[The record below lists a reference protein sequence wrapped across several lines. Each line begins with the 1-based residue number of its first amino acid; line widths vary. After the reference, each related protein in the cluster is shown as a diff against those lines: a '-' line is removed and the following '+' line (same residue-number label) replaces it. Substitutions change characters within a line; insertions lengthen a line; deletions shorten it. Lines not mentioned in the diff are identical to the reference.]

1 MAQETPLMKQFNQI
15 KAKYPDAILLFRVG
29 DFYETFGEDAVKA
42 SSCLGITLTKRGNGA
57 AGEIPL
63 AGIPFHALDNY
74 LPKLVKAGYRVAICE
89 QLEDPKMTKTIVKR
103 GVTEIITPGIASQ
116 DNILDAKK
124 NNFLACVYLGAKKVG
139 IALIDISTGEFYL
152 SSGDEAYIDK
162 VLHSYRPSEVLI
174 QKQYKSPYLNRLAQ
188 QFYTYSIE
196 EWVFGEDFSK
206 EILLKKFQTNSLKGF
221 GIDHYDEGT
230 IAASTILH
238 YLHTNEQN
246 KLDHIQKLSL
256 LKHSEAVWL
265 DNFTIRNLE
274 LVQGQHAQ
282 AVSLFDILNQ
292 TQSNMGARMMQRWIL
307 HPLLSIEKIERRHAL
322 VEFITIKH
330 DFQESLKNII
340 YQIGDLERLISKVSM
355 LKAHPRD
362 LIQMKRSL
370 MKVQDLIAQIR
381 SSGSTEFMKY
391 LDFLH
396 PCPSLIE
403 IIEFKLVDE
412 PPVLLSKGIAFKRG
426 FHTELDEYLA
436 LVTDGKQYLLDI
448 QSREQQATQIS
459 SLKIGFNNVF
469 GYYLEVTNTHKDKV
483 PENWIRKQ
491 TLTNAERYITP
502 ELKEYESKIL
512 GAEEKLNQ
520 IQEVLWLELMNETL
534 EYIEPIQ
541 RNAHTIA
548 EIDCLLSFA
557 IVANQNNYFKPS
569 VNDSVIIDIKEGRHP
584 VIERQLPIGESYIPN
599 DIYLNNA
606 EQQLIMLTGPNM
618 SGKSALLRQTALI
631 VLMAQMGSFVPAK
644 SASIGYIDKLFTRV
658 GANDNLSLGE
668 STFMVEM
675 NETASIVN
683 NFSERSLIL
692 LDEIG
697 RGTSTYDGISIA
709 WSLAEYL
716 YFSKEKPKTL
726 FATHYHELNELAIK
740 HHRIKNYHIKTKEVD
755 GHIIF
760 LRTLVE
766 GGSEHSF
773 GIHVAKLAGMPHD
786 IVKRAEQIMLDL
798 EKKSLT
804 EEDMKK
810 KMKQIAEKS
819 TYQLNIFDQTDP
831 RLIHLR
837 NELEKLDINSLSPME
852 ALMKLNEWKSKIN
865 HS

>member
-1 MAQETPLMKQFNQI
+1 MSQETPLMKQFNQI

-63 AGIPFHALDNY
+63 AGIPYHALDNY

-116 DNILDAKK
+116 DNILDSKKNNYLASIYIGAKK
-124 NNFLACVYLGAKKVG
+124 NG
-139 IALIDISTGEFYL
+139 IALIDISTGEFYI
-152 SSGDEAYIDK
+152 SAGDESYIDK
-162 VLHSYRPSEVLI
+162 LLHSYRPSEILI
-174 QKQYKSPYLNRLAQ
+174 PKQNKSIYLKRISQ
-188 QFYTYSIE
+188 QFYTYGMEDWIY
-196 EWVFGEDFSK
+196 GEDYSK
-206 EILLKKFQTNSLKGF
+206 ETLLKKFQTNSLKGF
-221 GIDHYDEGT
+221 GIENYDEST
-230 IAASTILH
+230 IAASSILH
-238 YLHTNEQN
+238 YLHSNEQH
-246 KLDHIQKLSL
+246 KLEHIQKITI
-256 LKHSEAVWL
+256 LKPKEVVWL
-265 DNFTIRNLE
+265 DNFSIRNLE
-274 LVQGQHAQ
+274 LVQGQHTQ

-292 TQSNMGARMMQRWIL
+292 TQSSMGSRMLQRWIL
-307 HPLLSIEKIERRHAL
+307 HPLVSIEKIERRFSL
-322 VEFITIKH
+322 VQYLTDKDGFR
-330 DFQESLKNII
+330 DDLKNII

-355 LKAHPRD
+355 LKAQPRD
-362 LIQMKRSL
+362 LVQIKRSL
-370 MKVQDLIAQIR
+370 LKIQDLIALILK
-381 SSGSTEFMKY
+381 SDSADYKKFN
-391 LDFLH
+391 DFLQ
-396 PCPSLIE
+396 PCHNLIE
-403 IIEFKLVDE
+403 TIERKLLDE
-412 PPVLLSKGIAFKRG
+412 PPALLTKGIAFKKG
-426 FHTELDEYLA
+426 FHSEFDEYLS

-448 QSREQQATQIS
+448 QFREQQATQIS

-491 TLTNAERYITP
+491 TLSNAERYITP

-520 IQEVLWLELMNETL
+520 IQEVLWQELMHEAL

-541 RNAHTIA
+541 RNAQTIA

-557 IVANQNNYFKPS
+557 LVAIQNEYKRPT
-569 VNDSVIIDIKEGRHP
+569 VNDSLIIEIKEGRHP
-584 VIERQLPIGESYIPN
+584 VIEKQLTVGESYVPN
-599 DIYLNNA
+599 DIYLNNS

-631 VLMAQMGSFVPAK
+631 VLMAQMGSFVPAR

-658 GANDNLSLGE
+658 GANDNLSMGE

-709 WSLAEYL
+709 WSLAEFL

-726 FATHYHELNELAIK
+726 FATHYHELNELAAK
-740 HHRIKNYHIKTKEVD
+740 HERIKNFHIKTKEVD

-760 LRTLVE
+760 LRKLVE

-786 IVKRAEQIMLDL
+786 IVKRAEDIMHEL
-798 EKKSLT
+798 EQKSLA
-804 EEDMKK
+804 EESIKK
-810 KMKQIAEKS
+810 KMKEIAEKS
-819 TYQLNIFDQTDP
+819 TYQLSIFDQTDP
-831 RLIHLR
+831 RLIVLR
-837 NELEKLDINSLSPME
+837 DELDKMDVNALTPME
-852 ALMKLNEWKSKIN
+852 ALMKLNEWKSRI
-865 HS
+865 

>member
-1 MAQETPLMKQFNQI
+1 MSQETPLMKQFNQI

-29 DFYETFGEDAVKA
+29 DFYETFGEDAIKA

-63 AGIPFHALDNY
+63 AGIPYHSLDNY
-74 LPKLVKAGYRVAICE
+74 LSKLVKAGYRVAICE

-116 DNILDAKK
+116 DNILDSKKNNYLASIYIGAKK
-124 NNFLACVYLGAKKVG
+124 NG
-139 IALIDISTGEFYL
+139 IALMDISTGEFYI
-152 SSGDEAYIDK
+152 SAGDESYIDK
-162 VLHSYRPSEVLI
+162 LLHSYRPSEI
-174 QKQYKSPYLNRLAQ
+174 IIPKQNKSIYLKRISQ
-188 QFYTYSIE
+188 QFYTYGMEDWIY
-196 EWVFGEDFSK
+196 GEDYSK
-206 EILLKKFQTNSLKGF
+206 ETLLKKFQTNSLKGF
-221 GIDHYDEGT
+221 GIETYDEAT
-230 IAASTILH
+230 IAASSILH
-238 YLHTNEQN
+238 YLHSNEQH
-246 KLDHIQKLSL
+246 KLEHIQKIII
-256 LKHSEAVWL
+256 LKPKEVVWL
-265 DNFTIRNLE
+265 DNFSIRNLE

-292 TQSNMGARMMQRWIL
+292 TQSSMGSRMLQRWIL
-307 HPLLSIEKIERRHAL
+307 HPLVSIEKIERRFSL
-322 VEFITIKH
+322 VQYLTDKI
-330 DFQESLKNII
+330 DFRDDLKNII

-355 LKAHPRD
+355 LKAQPRD
-362 LIQMKRSL
+362 LVQIKRSL
-370 MKVQDLIAQIR
+370 LKIQDLIALILK
-381 SSGSTEFMKY
+381 SDSADYKKFN
-391 LDFLH
+391 DFLQ
-396 PCPSLIE
+396 PCHSLIE
-403 IIEFKLVDE
+403 TIERKLLDE
-412 PPVLLSKGIAFKRG
+412 PPALLTKGIAFKKG
-426 FHTELDEYLA
+426 FHSEFDEYLS

-448 QSREQQATQIS
+448 QFREQQATQIS

-491 TLTNAERYITP
+491 TLSNAERYITP

-520 IQEVLWLELMNETL
+520 IQEVLWQELMQEAL

-541 RNAHTIA
+541 LNAQTIA

-557 IVANQNNYFKPS
+557 LVALQNDYKRPT
-569 VNDSVIIDIKEGRHP
+569 VNDSLIIEIKEGRHP
-584 VIERQLPIGESYIPN
+584 VIEKQLAVGESYVPN
-599 DIYLNNA
+599 DIYLNNS

-631 VLMAQMGSFVPAK
+631 VLMAQMGSFVPAR
-644 SASIGYIDKLFTRV
+644 SANIGYIDKLFTRV
-658 GANDNLSLGE
+658 GANDNLSMGE

-709 WSLAEYL
+709 WSLAEFL

-726 FATHYHELNELAIK
+726 FATHYHELNELALK
-740 HHRIKNYHIKTKEVD
+740 HERIKNFHIKTKEVD

-760 LRTLVE
+760 LRKLVE

-786 IVKRAEQIMLDL
+786 IVKRAEDIMHEL
-798 EKKSLT
+798 EQKSLA
-804 EEDMKK
+804 EESIKK

-819 TYQLNIFDQTDP
+819 TYQLSIFDQTDP
-831 RLIHLR
+831 RLIVLR
-837 NELEKLDINSLSPME
+837 DELEKIDVNALTPME
-852 ALMKLNEWKSKIN
+852 ALMKLNEWKSRI
-865 HS
+865 

>member
-42 SSCLGITLTKRGNGA
+42 ASCLGITLTKRGNGA

-63 AGIPFHALDNY
+63 AGIPYHALDNY

-89 QLEDPKMTKTIVKR
+89 QLEDPKLTKTIVKR

-116 DNILDAKK
+116 DNILDSKK
-124 NNFLACVYLGAKKVG
+124 NNYLASIFLGAKKIG
-139 IALIDISTGEFYL
+139 IAFIDISTGEFYITNGEE
-152 SSGDEAYIDK
+152 SYIDK
-162 VLHSYRPSEVLI
+162 LLHSYRPSEVLI
-174 QKQYKSPYLNRLAQ
+174 PKQNKSLYLKRISQ
-188 QFYTYSIE
+188 HFYTYAME
-196 EWVFGEDFSK
+196 DWVYGEDFSK
-206 EILLKKFQTNSLKGF
+206 ETLLKKFQTNSLKGF
-221 GIDHYDEGT
+221 GIENYDEGT

-238 YLHTNEQN
+238 YLHSNEQH
-246 KLDHIQKLSL
+246 KLEHIQKITI
-256 LKHSEAVWL
+256 LKPAEVVWL
-265 DNFTIRNLE
+265 DNFSIRNLE

-292 TQSNMGARMMQRWIL
+292 TQSSMGSRMLQRWIL
-307 HPLLSIEKIERRHAL
+307 HPLVSIEKIERRLSL
-322 VEFITIKH
+322 VEYLTKNDVFK
-330 DFQESLKNII
+330 DDLKNII

-355 LKAHPRD
+355 LKAQPRD
-362 LIQMKRSL
+362 MVQIKRSL
-370 MKVQDLIAQIR
+370 LKIKELIALIQTTD
-381 SSGSTEFMKY
+381 SADYKKY
-391 LDFLH
+391 IDFLQ
-396 PCPSLIE
+396 PCHSLVD
-403 IIEFKLVDE
+403 IIERKLLDE
-412 PPVLLSKGIAFKRG
+412 PPALLTKGIAFKRG
-426 FHTELDEYLA
+426 FHSELDEYLS
-436 LVTDGKQYLLDI
+436 LVTDGKQYLIDI
-448 QSREQQATQIS
+448 QTREQQATQIS

-520 IQEVLWLELMNETL
+520 IQEVLWTELMQEAL

-557 IVANQNNYFKPS
+557 IIAIQNDYTKPS
-569 VNDSVIIDIKEGRHP
+569 VNDSLIIDIKGGRHP
-584 VIERQLPIGESYIPN
+584 VIEKQLPVGEAYVPN
-599 DIYLNNA
+599 DIYLNNS

-644 SASIGYIDKLFTRV
+644 SAHIGYIDKLFTRV
-658 GANDNLSLGE
+658 GANDNLSMGE

-709 WSLAEYL
+709 WSLAEHL

-726 FATHYHELNELAIK
+726 FATHYHELNELATK
-740 HHRIKNYHIKTKEVD
+740 HERIKNFHIKTKEVD

-760 LRTLVE
+760 LRKLVE

-786 IVKRAEQIMLDL
+786 IVKRAENIMHEL
-798 EKKSLT
+798 EQKSLA
-804 EEDMKK
+804 EESIKK
-810 KMKQIAEKS
+810 KMKQIADKS
-819 TYQLNIFDQTDP
+819 TYQLSIFDQTDP
-831 RLIHLR
+831 RLIVLR
-837 NELEKLDINSLSPME
+837 DELEKMDINALTPME
-852 ALMKLNEWKSKIN
+852 ALMKLNEWKSRI
-865 HS
+865 

>member
-1 MAQETPLMKQFNQI
+1 MKQFNQI

-29 DFYETFGEDAVKA
+29 DFYETFGEDAIKA

-63 AGIPFHALDNY
+63 AGIPYHSLDNY

-116 DNILDAKK
+116 DNILDSKKNNYLASIYIGAKK
-124 NNFLACVYLGAKKVG
+124 NG
-139 IALIDISTGEFYL
+139 IALMDISTGEFYI
-152 SSGDEAYIDK
+152 SAGDESYIDK
-162 VLHSYRPSEVLI
+162 LLHSYRPSEI
-174 QKQYKSPYLNRLAQ
+174 IIPKQNKSIYLKRISQ
-188 QFYTYSIE
+188 QFYTYGMEDWIY
-196 EWVFGEDFSK
+196 GEDYSK
-206 EILLKKFQTNSLKGF
+206 ETLLKKFQTNSLKGF
-221 GIDHYDEGT
+221 GIETYDEAT
-230 IAASTILH
+230 IAASSILH
-238 YLHTNEQN
+238 YLHSNEQH
-246 KLDHIQKLSL
+246 KLEHIQKIII
-256 LKHSEAVWL
+256 LKPKEVVWL
-265 DNFTIRNLE
+265 DNFSIRNLE

-292 TQSNMGARMMQRWIL
+292 TQSSMGSRMLQRWIL
-307 HPLLSIEKIERRHAL
+307 HPLVSIEKIERRFSL
-322 VEFITIKH
+322 VQYLTDKI
-330 DFQESLKNII
+330 DFRDDLKNII

-355 LKAHPRD
+355 LKAQPRD
-362 LIQMKRSL
+362 LVQIKRSL
-370 MKVQDLIAQIR
+370 LKIQDLIALILKSD
-381 SSGSTEFMKY
+381 SSDYKKFN
-391 LDFLH
+391 DFLQ
-396 PCPSLIE
+396 PCHSLIE
-403 IIEFKLVDE
+403 TIERKLLDE
-412 PPVLLSKGIAFKRG
+412 PPALLTKGIAFKKG
-426 FHTELDEYLA
+426 FHSEFDEYLS

-448 QSREQQATQIS
+448 QFREQQATQIS

-491 TLTNAERYITP
+491 TLSNAERYITP

-520 IQEVLWLELMNETL
+520 IQEVLWQELMQEAL

-541 RNAHTIA
+541 LNAQTIA

-557 IVANQNNYFKPS
+557 LVALQNDYKRPT
-569 VNDSVIIDIKEGRHP
+569 VNDSLIIEIKEGRHP
-584 VIERQLPIGESYIPN
+584 VIEKQLAVGESYVPN
-599 DIYLNNA
+599 DIYLNNS

-631 VLMAQMGSFVPAK
+631 VLMAQMGSFVPAR
-644 SASIGYIDKLFTRV
+644 SANIGYIDKLFTRV
-658 GANDNLSLGE
+658 GANDNLSMGE

-709 WSLAEYL
+709 WSLAEFL

-726 FATHYHELNELAIK
+726 FATHYHELNELALK
-740 HHRIKNYHIKTKEVD
+740 HDRIKNFHIKTKEVD

-760 LRTLVE
+760 LRKLVE

-786 IVKRAEQIMLDL
+786 IVKRAEDIMHEL
-798 EKKSLT
+798 EQKSLA
-804 EEDMKK
+804 EESIKK

-819 TYQLNIFDQTDP
+819 TYQLSIFDQTDP
-831 RLIHLR
+831 RLIVLR
-837 NELEKLDINSLSPME
+837 DELEKIDVNALTPME
-852 ALMKLNEWKSKIN
+852 ALMKLNEWKSRI
-865 HS
+865 

>member
-1 MAQETPLMKQFNQI
+1 LSQETPLMKQFNQI

-63 AGIPFHALDNY
+63 AGIPYHSLDNY
-74 LPKLVKAGYRVAICE
+74 LSKLVKAGYRVAICE

-116 DNILDAKK
+116 DNILDSKKNNYLASIYIGAKK
-124 NNFLACVYLGAKKVG
+124 NG
-139 IALIDISTGEFYL
+139 IALMDISTGEFYI
-152 SSGDEAYIDK
+152 SAGDESYIDK
-162 VLHSYRPSEVLI
+162 LLHSYRPSEI
-174 QKQYKSPYLNRLAQ
+174 IIPKQNKSIYLKRISQ
-188 QFYTYSIE
+188 QFYTYGMEDWIY
-196 EWVFGEDFSK
+196 GEDYSK
-206 EILLKKFQTNSLKGF
+206 ETLLKKFQTNSLKGF
-221 GIDHYDEGT
+221 GIETYDEAT
-230 IAASTILH
+230 IAASSILH
-238 YLHTNEQN
+238 YLHSNEQH
-246 KLDHIQKLSL
+246 KLEHIQKIII
-256 LKHSEAVWL
+256 LKPKEVVWL
-265 DNFTIRNLE
+265 DNFSIRNLE

-292 TQSNMGARMMQRWIL
+292 TQSSMGSRMLQRWIL
-307 HPLLSIEKIERRHAL
+307 HPLVSIEKIERRFSL
-322 VEFITIKH
+322 VQYLTDKI
-330 DFQESLKNII
+330 DFRDDLKNII

-355 LKAHPRD
+355 LKAQPRD
-362 LIQMKRSL
+362 LVQIKRSL
-370 MKVQDLIAQIR
+370 LKIQDLIALILK
-381 SSGSTEFMKY
+381 SDSADYKKFN
-391 LDFLH
+391 DFLQ
-396 PCPSLIE
+396 PCHSLIE
-403 IIEFKLVDE
+403 TIERKLLDE
-412 PPVLLSKGIAFKRG
+412 PPALLTKGIAFKKG
-426 FHTELDEYLA
+426 FHSEFDEYLS

-448 QSREQQATQIS
+448 QFREQQATQIS

-491 TLTNAERYITP
+491 TLSNAERYITP

-520 IQEVLWLELMNETL
+520 IQEVLWQELMQEAL

-541 RNAHTIA
+541 LNAQTIA

-557 IVANQNNYFKPS
+557 LVALQNDYKRPT
-569 VNDSVIIDIKEGRHP
+569 VNDSLIIEIKEGRHP
-584 VIERQLPIGESYIPN
+584 VIEKQLAVGESYVPN
-599 DIYLNNA
+599 DIYLNNS

-631 VLMAQMGSFVPAK
+631 VLMAQMGSFVPAR
-644 SASIGYIDKLFTRV
+644 SANIGYIDKLFTRV
-658 GANDNLSLGE
+658 GANDNLSMGE

-709 WSLAEYL
+709 WSLAEFL

-726 FATHYHELNELAIK
+726 FATHYHELNELALK
-740 HHRIKNYHIKTKEVD
+740 HERIKNFHIKTKEVD

-760 LRTLVE
+760 LRKLVE

-786 IVKRAEQIMLDL
+786 IVKRAEDIMHEL
-798 EKKSLT
+798 EQKSLA
-804 EEDMKK
+804 EESIKK

-819 TYQLNIFDQTDP
+819 TYQLSIFDQTDP
-831 RLIHLR
+831 RLIVLR
-837 NELEKLDINSLSPME
+837 DELEKIDVNALTPME
-852 ALMKLNEWKSKIN
+852 ALMKLNEWKSRI
-865 HS
+865 

>member
-1 MAQETPLMKQFNQI
+1 MKQFNQI

-63 AGIPFHALDNY
+63 AGIPYHALDNY

-116 DNILDAKK
+116 DNILDSKKNNYLASIYIGAKK
-124 NNFLACVYLGAKKVG
+124 NG
-139 IALIDISTGEFYL
+139 IALMDISTGEFYI
-152 SSGDEAYIDK
+152 SAGDESYIDK
-162 VLHSYRPSEVLI
+162 LLHSYRPSEI
-174 QKQYKSPYLNRLAQ
+174 IIPKQNKSIYLKRISQ
-188 QFYTYSIE
+188 QFYTYGMEDWIY
-196 EWVFGEDFSK
+196 GEDYSK
-206 EILLKKFQTNSLKGF
+206 ETLLKKFQTNSLKGF
-221 GIDHYDEGT
+221 GIDTYDEAT
-230 IAASTILH
+230 IAASSILH
-238 YLHTNEQN
+238 YLHSNEQH
-246 KLDHIQKLSL
+246 KLEHIQKIII
-256 LKHSEAVWL
+256 LKPKEVVWL
-265 DNFTIRNLE
+265 DNFSIRNLE

-292 TQSNMGARMMQRWIL
+292 TQSSMGSRMLQRWIL
-307 HPLLSIEKIERRHAL
+307 HPLVSIEKIERRFSL
-322 VEFITIKH
+322 VQYLTDKI
-330 DFQESLKNII
+330 DFRDDLKNII

-355 LKAHPRD
+355 LKAQPRD
-362 LIQMKRSL
+362 LVQIKRSL
-370 MKVQDLIAQIR
+370 LRIQDLIALILKSD
-381 SSGSTEFMKY
+381 SSDYKKFN
-391 LDFLH
+391 DFLQ
-396 PCPSLIE
+396 PCHSLIE
-403 IIEFKLVDE
+403 TIERKLLDE
-412 PPVLLSKGIAFKRG
+412 PPALLTKGIAFKKG
-426 FHTELDEYLA
+426 FHSEFDEYLS

-448 QSREQQATQIS
+448 QFREQQATQIS

-491 TLTNAERYITP
+491 TLSNAERYITP

-520 IQEVLWLELMNETL
+520 IQEVLWQELMQEAL

-541 RNAHTIA
+541 LNAQTIA

-557 IVANQNNYFKPS
+557 LVALQNDYKRPT
-569 VNDSVIIDIKEGRHP
+569 VNDSLIIEIKEGRHP
-584 VIERQLPIGESYIPN
+584 VIEKQLAVGESYVPN
-599 DIYLNNA
+599 DIYLNNS

-631 VLMAQMGSFVPAK
+631 VLMAQMGSFVPAR
-644 SASIGYIDKLFTRV
+644 SANIGYIDKLFTRV
-658 GANDNLSLGE
+658 GANDNLSMGE

-709 WSLAEYL
+709 WSLAEFL

-726 FATHYHELNELAIK
+726 FATHYHELNELALK
-740 HHRIKNYHIKTKEVD
+740 HERIKNFHIKTKEVD

-760 LRTLVE
+760 LRKLVE

-786 IVKRAEQIMLDL
+786 IVKRAEDIMHEL
-798 EKKSLT
+798 EQKSLA
-804 EEDMKK
+804 EESIKK

-819 TYQLNIFDQTDP
+819 TYQLSIFDQTDP
-831 RLIHLR
+831 RLIVLR
-837 NELEKLDINSLSPME
+837 DELEKIDVNALTPME
-852 ALMKLNEWKSKIN
+852 ALMKLNEWKSRI
-865 HS
+865 

>member
-1 MAQETPLMKQFNQI
+1 MSQETPLMKQFNQI

-63 AGIPFHALDNY
+63 AGIPYHALDNY

-116 DNILDAKK
+116 DNILDSKKNNYLASIYVGAKK
-124 NNFLACVYLGAKKVG
+124 NG
-139 IALIDISTGEFYL
+139 IALMDISTGEFYI
-152 SSGDEAYIDK
+152 SAGDESYIDK
-162 VLHSYRPSEVLI
+162 LLHSYRPSEILI
-174 QKQYKSPYLNRLAQ
+174 PKQNKSIYLKRISQ
-188 QFYTYSIE
+188 QFYTYGME
-196 EWVFGEDFSK
+196 EWIYGEDYSK
-206 EILLKKFQTNSLKGF
+206 ETLLKKFQTNSLKGF
-221 GIDHYDEGT
+221 GIETYDEAT
-230 IAASTILH
+230 IAASSILH
-238 YLHTNEQN
+238 YLHSNEQH
-246 KLDHIQKLSL
+246 KLEHIQKIII
-256 LKHSEAVWL
+256 LKPKEVVWL
-265 DNFTIRNLE
+265 DNFSIKNLE
-274 LVQGQHAQ
+274 LVQGQYAQ

-292 TQSNMGARMMQRWIL
+292 TQSSMGSRMLQRWIL
-307 HPLLSIEKIERRHAL
+307 HPLVSIEKIERRFSL
-322 VEFITIKH
+322 VQYLTDKI
-330 DFQESLKNII
+330 DFRDDLKNII

-355 LKAHPRD
+355 LKAQPRD
-362 LIQMKRSL
+362 LVQIKRSL
-370 MKVQDLIAQIR
+370 LKIQDLIALILK
-381 SSGSTEFMKY
+381 SNSADYKKFN
-391 LDFLH
+391 DFLQ
-396 PCPSLIE
+396 PCHSLIE
-403 IIEFKLVDE
+403 TIERKLLDE
-412 PPVLLSKGIAFKRG
+412 PPALLTKGIAFKKG
-426 FHTELDEYLA
+426 FHSEFDEYLS

-448 QSREQQATQIS
+448 QFREQQATQIS

-491 TLTNAERYITP
+491 TLSNAERYITP

-520 IQEVLWLELMNETL
+520 IQEVLWQKLMQEAL

-541 RNAHTIA
+541 LNAQTIA

-557 IVANQNNYFKPS
+557 LVALQNDYKRPTI
-569 VNDSVIIDIKEGRHP
+569 NDSLIIEIKEGRHP
-584 VIERQLPIGESYIPN
+584 VIEKQLAVGESYVPN
-599 DIYLNNA
+599 DIYLNNS

-631 VLMAQMGSFVPAK
+631 VLMAQMGSFVPAR
-644 SASIGYIDKLFTRV
+644 SANIGYIDKLFTRV
-658 GANDNLSLGE
+658 GANDNLSMGE

-709 WSLAEYL
+709 WSLAEFL

-726 FATHYHELNELAIK
+726 FATHYHELNELALK
-740 HHRIKNYHIKTKEVD
+740 HERIKNFHIKTKEVD

-760 LRTLVE
+760 LRKLVE

-786 IVKRAEQIMLDL
+786 IVKRAEDIMHEL
-798 EKKSLT
+798 EQKSLA
-804 EEDMKK
+804 EESIKK

-819 TYQLNIFDQTDP
+819 TYQLSIFDQTDP
-831 RLIHLR
+831 RLIVLR
-837 NELEKLDINSLSPME
+837 DELEKIDVNALTPME
-852 ALMKLNEWKSKIN
+852 ALMKLNEWKSRI
-865 HS
+865 

>member
-1 MAQETPLMKQFNQI
+1 MSQETPLMKQFNQI

-29 DFYETFGEDAVKA
+29 DFYETFGEDAIKA

-63 AGIPFHALDNY
+63 AGIPYHSLDNY

-116 DNILDAKK
+116 DNILDSKKNNYLASIYIGAKK
-124 NNFLACVYLGAKKVG
+124 NG
-139 IALIDISTGEFYL
+139 IALMDISTGEFYI
-152 SSGDEAYIDK
+152 SAGDESYIDK
-162 VLHSYRPSEVLI
+162 LLHSYRPSEI
-174 QKQYKSPYLNRLAQ
+174 IIPKQNKSIYLKRISQ
-188 QFYTYSIE
+188 QFYTYGMEDWIY
-196 EWVFGEDFSK
+196 GEDYSK
-206 EILLKKFQTNSLKGF
+206 ETLLKKFQTNSLKGF
-221 GIDHYDEGT
+221 GIETYDEAT
-230 IAASTILH
+230 IAASSILH
-238 YLHTNEQN
+238 YLHSNEQH
-246 KLDHIQKLSL
+246 KLEHIQKIII
-256 LKHSEAVWL
+256 LKPKEVVWL
-265 DNFTIRNLE
+265 DNFSIRNLE

-292 TQSNMGARMMQRWIL
+292 TQSSMGSRMLQRWIL
-307 HPLLSIEKIERRHAL
+307 HPLVSIEKIERRFSL
-322 VEFITIKH
+322 VQYLTDKI
-330 DFQESLKNII
+330 DFRDDLKNII

-355 LKAHPRD
+355 LKAQPRD
-362 LIQMKRSL
+362 LVQIKRSL
-370 MKVQDLIAQIR
+370 LKIQDLIALILK
-381 SSGSTEFMKY
+381 SDSADYKKFN
-391 LDFLH
+391 DFLQ
-396 PCPSLIE
+396 PCHSLIE
-403 IIEFKLVDE
+403 TIERKLLDE
-412 PPVLLSKGIAFKRG
+412 PPALLTKGIAFKKG
-426 FHTELDEYLA
+426 FHSEFDEYLS

-448 QSREQQATQIS
+448 QFREQQATQIS

-491 TLTNAERYITP
+491 TLSNAERYITP

-520 IQEVLWLELMNETL
+520 IQEVLWQELMQEAL

-541 RNAHTIA
+541 LNAQTIA

-557 IVANQNNYFKPS
+557 LVALQNDYKRPT
-569 VNDSVIIDIKEGRHP
+569 VNDSLIIEIKEGRHP
-584 VIERQLPIGESYIPN
+584 VIEKQLAVGESYVPN
-599 DIYLNNA
+599 DIYLNNS

-631 VLMAQMGSFVPAK
+631 VLMAQMGSFVPAR
-644 SASIGYIDKLFTRV
+644 SANIGYIDKLFTRV
-658 GANDNLSLGE
+658 GANDNLSMGE

-709 WSLAEYL
+709 WSLAEFL

-726 FATHYHELNELAIK
+726 FATHYHELNELALK
-740 HHRIKNYHIKTKEVD
+740 HERIKNFHIKTKEVD

-760 LRTLVE
+760 LRKLVE

-786 IVKRAEQIMLDL
+786 IVKRAEDIMHEL
-798 EKKSLT
+798 EQKSLA
-804 EEDMKK
+804 EESIKK
-810 KMKQIAEKS
+810 KMKKIAEKS
-819 TYQLNIFDQTDP
+819 TYQLSIFDQTDP
-831 RLIHLR
+831 RLIVLR
-837 NELEKLDINSLSPME
+837 DELEKIDVNALTPME
-852 ALMKLNEWKSKIN
+852 ALMKLNEWKSRI
-865 HS
+865 

>member
-1 MAQETPLMKQFNQI
+1 MKQFNQI

-63 AGIPFHALDNY
+63 AGIPYHSLDNY

-116 DNILDAKK
+116 DNILDSKKNNYLASIYIGAKK
-124 NNFLACVYLGAKKVG
+124 NG
-139 IALIDISTGEFYL
+139 IALMDISTGEFYI
-152 SSGDEAYIDK
+152 SAGDESYIDK
-162 VLHSYRPSEVLI
+162 LLHSYRPSEI
-174 QKQYKSPYLNRLAQ
+174 IIPKQNKSIYLKRISQ
-188 QFYTYSIE
+188 QFYTYGMEDWIY
-196 EWVFGEDFSK
+196 GEDYSK
-206 EILLKKFQTNSLKGF
+206 ETLLKKFQTNSLKGF
-221 GIDHYDEGT
+221 GIETYDEAT
-230 IAASTILH
+230 IAASSILH
-238 YLHTNEQN
+238 YLHSNEQH
-246 KLDHIQKLSL
+246 KLEHIQKIII
-256 LKHSEAVWL
+256 LKPKEVVWL
-265 DNFTIRNLE
+265 DNFSIRNLE

-292 TQSNMGARMMQRWIL
+292 TQSSMGSRMLQRWIL
-307 HPLLSIEKIERRHAL
+307 HPLVSIEKIERRFSL
-322 VEFITIKH
+322 VQYLTDKI
-330 DFQESLKNII
+330 DFRDDLKNII

-355 LKAHPRD
+355 LKAQPRD
-362 LIQMKRSL
+362 LVQIKRSL
-370 MKVQDLIAQIR
+370 LKIQDLIALILK
-381 SSGSTEFMKY
+381 SDSADYKKFN
-391 LDFLH
+391 DFLQ
-396 PCPSLIE
+396 PCHSLIE
-403 IIEFKLVDE
+403 TIERKLLDE
-412 PPVLLSKGIAFKRG
+412 PPALLTKGIAFKKG
-426 FHTELDEYLA
+426 FHSEFDEYLS

-448 QSREQQATQIS
+448 QFREQQATQIS

-491 TLTNAERYITP
+491 TLSNAERYITP

-520 IQEVLWLELMNETL
+520 IQEVLWQELMQEAL

-541 RNAHTIA
+541 LNAQTIA

-557 IVANQNNYFKPS
+557 LVALQNDYKRPT
-569 VNDSVIIDIKEGRHP
+569 VNDSLIIEIKEGRHP
-584 VIERQLPIGESYIPN
+584 VIEKQLAVGESYVPN
-599 DIYLNNA
+599 DIYLNNS

-631 VLMAQMGSFVPAK
+631 VLMAQMGSFVPAR
-644 SASIGYIDKLFTRV
+644 SANIGYIDKLFTRV
-658 GANDNLSLGE
+658 GANDNLSMGE

-709 WSLAEYL
+709 WSLAK
-716 YFSKEKPKTL
+716 SPQ
-726 FATHYHELNELAIK
+726 
-740 HHRIKNYHIKTKEVD
+740 
-755 GHIIF
+755 G
-760 LRTLVE
+760 
-766 GGSEHSF
+766 
-773 GIHVAKLAGMPHD
+773 VAPD
-786 IVKRAEQIMLDL
+786 CPVNW
-798 EKKSLT
+798 
-804 EEDMKK
+804 
-810 KMKQIAEKS
+810 KS
-819 TYQLNIFDQTDP
+819 TYSVIP
-831 RLIHLR
+831 AAARPAR
-837 NELEKLDINSLSPME
+837 
-852 ALMKLNEWKSKIN
+852 
-865 HS
+865 

>member
-1 MAQETPLMKQFNQI
+1 MSQETPLMKQFNQI

-63 AGIPFHALDNY
+63 AGIPYHSLDNY
-74 LPKLVKAGYRVAICE
+74 LSKLVKAGYRVAICE

-116 DNILDAKK
+116 DNILDSKKNNYLASIYIGAKK
-124 NNFLACVYLGAKKVG
+124 NG
-139 IALIDISTGEFYL
+139 IALMDISTGEFYI
-152 SSGDEAYIDK
+152 SAGDESYIDK
-162 VLHSYRPSEVLI
+162 LLHSYRPSEI
-174 QKQYKSPYLNRLAQ
+174 IIPKQNKSIYLKRISQ
-188 QFYTYSIE
+188 QFYTYGMEDWIY
-196 EWVFGEDFSK
+196 GEDYSK
-206 EILLKKFQTNSLKGF
+206 ETLLKKFQTNSLKGF
-221 GIDHYDEGT
+221 GIETYDEAT
-230 IAASTILH
+230 IAASSILH
-238 YLHTNEQN
+238 YLHSNEQH
-246 KLDHIQKLSL
+246 KLEHIQKIII
-256 LKHSEAVWL
+256 LKPKEVVWL
-265 DNFTIRNLE
+265 DNFSIRNLV

-292 TQSNMGARMMQRWIL
+292 TQSSMGSRMLQRWIL
-307 HPLLSIEKIERRHAL
+307 HPLVSIEKIERRFSL
-322 VEFITIKH
+322 VQYLTDKI
-330 DFQESLKNII
+330 DFRDDLKNII

-355 LKAHPRD
+355 LKAQPRD
-362 LIQMKRSL
+362 LVQIKRSL
-370 MKVQDLIAQIR
+370 LKIQDLIALILK
-381 SSGSTEFMKY
+381 SDSADYKKFN
-391 LDFLH
+391 DFLQ
-396 PCPSLIE
+396 PCHSLIE
-403 IIEFKLVDE
+403 TIERKLLDE
-412 PPVLLSKGIAFKRG
+412 PPALLTKGIAFKKG
-426 FHTELDEYLA
+426 FHSEFDEYLS

-448 QSREQQATQIS
+448 QFREQQATQIS

-491 TLTNAERYITP
+491 TLSNAERYITP

-520 IQEVLWLELMNETL
+520 IQEVLWQELMQEAL

-541 RNAHTIA
+541 LNAQTIA

-557 IVANQNNYFKPS
+557 LVALQNDYKRPT
-569 VNDSVIIDIKEGRHP
+569 VNDSLIIEIKEGRHP
-584 VIERQLPIGESYIPN
+584 VIEKQLAVGESYVPN
-599 DIYLNNA
+599 DIYLNNS

-631 VLMAQMGSFVPAK
+631 VLMAQMGSFVPAR
-644 SASIGYIDKLFTRV
+644 SANIGYIDKLFTRV
-658 GANDNLSLGE
+658 GANDNLSMGE

-709 WSLAEYL
+709 WSLAEFL

-726 FATHYHELNELAIK
+726 FATHYHELNELALK
-740 HHRIKNYHIKTKEVD
+740 HERIKNFHIKTKEVD

-760 LRTLVE
+760 LRKLVE

-786 IVKRAEQIMLDL
+786 IVKRAEDIMHEL
-798 EKKSLT
+798 EQKSLA
-804 EEDMKK
+804 EESIKK

-819 TYQLNIFDQTDP
+819 TYQLSIFDQTDP
-831 RLIHLR
+831 RLIVLR
-837 NELEKLDINSLSPME
+837 DELEKIDVNALTPME
-852 ALMKLNEWKSKIN
+852 ALMKLNEWKSRI
-865 HS
+865 

>member
-1 MAQETPLMKQFNQI
+1 MSQETPLMKQFNQI

-63 AGIPFHALDNY
+63 AGIPYHSLDNY
-74 LPKLVKAGYRVAICE
+74 LSKLVKAGYRVAICE

-116 DNILDAKK
+116 DNILDSKKNNYLASIYIGAKK
-124 NNFLACVYLGAKKVG
+124 NG
-139 IALIDISTGEFYL
+139 IALMDISTGEFYI
-152 SSGDEAYIDK
+152 SAGDESYIDK
-162 VLHSYRPSEVLI
+162 LLHSYRPSEI
-174 QKQYKSPYLNRLAQ
+174 IIPKQNKSIYLKRISQ
-188 QFYTYSIE
+188 QFYTYGMENWIY
-196 EWVFGEDFSK
+196 GEDYSK

-221 GIDHYDEGT
+221 GIETYDEAT
-230 IAASTILH
+230 IAASSILH
-238 YLHTNEQN
+238 YLHSNEQH
-246 KLDHIQKLSL
+246 KLEHIQKIII
-256 LKHSEAVWL
+256 LKPKEVVWL
-265 DNFTIRNLE
+265 DNFSIRNLE

-292 TQSNMGARMMQRWIL
+292 TQSSMGSRMLQRWIL
-307 HPLLSIEKIERRHAL
+307 HPLVSIEKIERRFSL
-322 VEFITIKH
+322 VQYLTDKI
-330 DFQESLKNII
+330 DFRDDLKNII

-355 LKAHPRD
+355 LKAQPRD
-362 LIQMKRSL
+362 LVQIKRSL
-370 MKVQDLIAQIR
+370 LKIQDLIALILK
-381 SSGSTEFMKY
+381 SDSADYKKFN
-391 LDFLH
+391 DFLQ
-396 PCPSLIE
+396 PCHSLIE
-403 IIEFKLVDE
+403 TIERKLLDE
-412 PPVLLSKGIAFKRG
+412 PPALLTKGIAFKKG
-426 FHTELDEYLA
+426 FHSEFDEYLS

-448 QSREQQATQIS
+448 QFREQQATQIS

-491 TLTNAERYITP
+491 TLSNAERYITP

-520 IQEVLWLELMNETL
+520 IQEVLWQELMQEAL

-541 RNAHTIA
+541 LNAQTIA

-557 IVANQNNYFKPS
+557 LVALQNDYKRPT
-569 VNDSVIIDIKEGRHP
+569 VNDSLIIEIKEGRHP
-584 VIERQLPIGESYIPN
+584 VIEKQLAVGESYVPN
-599 DIYLNNA
+599 DIYLNNS

-631 VLMAQMGSFVPAK
+631 VLMAQMGSFVPAR
-644 SASIGYIDKLFTRV
+644 SANIGYIDKLFTRV
-658 GANDNLSLGE
+658 GANDNLSMGE

-709 WSLAEYL
+709 WSLAEFL

-726 FATHYHELNELAIK
+726 FATHYHELNELALK
-740 HHRIKNYHIKTKEVD
+740 HERIKNFHIKTKEVD

-760 LRTLVE
+760 LRKLVE

-786 IVKRAEQIMLDL
+786 IVKRAEDIMHEL
-798 EKKSLT
+798 EQKSLA
-804 EEDMKK
+804 EESIKK

-819 TYQLNIFDQTDP
+819 TYQLSIFDQTDP
-831 RLIHLR
+831 RLIVLR
-837 NELEKLDINSLSPME
+837 DELEKIDVNALTPME
-852 ALMKLNEWKSKIN
+852 ALMKLNEWKSRI
-865 HS
+865 

>member
-1 MAQETPLMKQFNQI
+1 LSQETPLMKQFNQI

-63 AGIPFHALDNY
+63 AGIPYHSLDNY
-74 LPKLVKAGYRVAICE
+74 LSKLVKAGYRVAICE

-116 DNILDAKK
+116 DNILDSKKNNYLASIYIGAKK
-124 NNFLACVYLGAKKVG
+124 NG
-139 IALIDISTGEFYL
+139 IALMDISTGEFYI
-152 SSGDEAYIDK
+152 SAGDESYIDK
-162 VLHSYRPSEVLI
+162 LLHSYRPSEI
-174 QKQYKSPYLNRLAQ
+174 IIPKQNKSIYLKRISQ
-188 QFYTYSIE
+188 QFYTYGMENWIY
-196 EWVFGEDFSK
+196 GEDYSK

-221 GIDHYDEGT
+221 GIETYDEAT
-230 IAASTILH
+230 IAASSILH
-238 YLHTNEQN
+238 YLHSNEQH
-246 KLDHIQKLSL
+246 KLEHIQKIII
-256 LKHSEAVWL
+256 LKPKEVVWL
-265 DNFTIRNLE
+265 DNFSIRNLE

-292 TQSNMGARMMQRWIL
+292 TQSSMGSRMLQRWIL
-307 HPLLSIEKIERRHAL
+307 HPLVSIEKIERRFSL
-322 VEFITIKH
+322 VQYLTDKI
-330 DFQESLKNII
+330 DFRDDLKNII

-355 LKAHPRD
+355 LKAQPRD
-362 LIQMKRSL
+362 LVQIKRSL
-370 MKVQDLIAQIR
+370 LKIQDLIALILK
-381 SSGSTEFMKY
+381 SDSADYKKFN
-391 LDFLH
+391 DFLQ
-396 PCPSLIE
+396 PCHSLIE
-403 IIEFKLVDE
+403 TIERKLLDE
-412 PPVLLSKGIAFKRG
+412 PPALLTKGIAFKKG
-426 FHTELDEYLA
+426 FHSEFDEYLS

-448 QSREQQATQIS
+448 QFREQQATQIS

-491 TLTNAERYITP
+491 TLSNAERYITP

-520 IQEVLWLELMNETL
+520 IQEVLWQELMQEAL

-541 RNAHTIA
+541 LNAQTIA

-557 IVANQNNYFKPS
+557 LVALQNDYKRPT
-569 VNDSVIIDIKEGRHP
+569 VNDSLIIEIKEGRHP
-584 VIERQLPIGESYIPN
+584 VIEKQLAVGESYVPN
-599 DIYLNNA
+599 DIYLNNS

-631 VLMAQMGSFVPAK
+631 VLMAQMGSFVPAR
-644 SASIGYIDKLFTRV
+644 SANIGYIDKLFTRV
-658 GANDNLSLGE
+658 GANDNLSMGE

-709 WSLAEYL
+709 WSLAEFL

-726 FATHYHELNELAIK
+726 FATHYHELNELALK
-740 HHRIKNYHIKTKEVD
+740 HERIKNFHIKTKEVD

-760 LRTLVE
+760 LRKLVE

-786 IVKRAEQIMLDL
+786 IVKRAEDIMHEL
-798 EKKSLT
+798 EQKSLA
-804 EEDMKK
+804 EESIKK

-819 TYQLNIFDQTDP
+819 TYQLSIFDQTDP
-831 RLIHLR
+831 RLIVLR
-837 NELEKLDINSLSPME
+837 DELEKIDVNALTPME
-852 ALMKLNEWKSKIN
+852 ALMKLNEWKSRI
-865 HS
+865 

>member
-1 MAQETPLMKQFNQI
+1 MSQETPLMKQFNQI

-63 AGIPFHALDNY
+63 AGIPYHALDNY

-116 DNILDAKK
+116 DNILDSKKNNYLASIYIGAKK
-124 NNFLACVYLGAKKVG
+124 NG
-139 IALIDISTGEFYL
+139 IALMDISTGEFYI
-152 SSGDEAYIDK
+152 SAGDESYIDK
-162 VLHSYRPSEVLI
+162 LLHSYRPSEILI
-174 QKQYKSPYLNRLAQ
+174 PKQNKSIYLKRISQ
-188 QFYTYSIE
+188 QFYTYGMEDWIY
-196 EWVFGEDFSK
+196 GEDYSK
-206 EILLKKFQTNSLKGF
+206 ETLLKKFQTNSLKGF
-221 GIDHYDEGT
+221 GIETYDEAT
-230 IAASTILH
+230 IAASSILH
-238 YLHTNEQN
+238 YLRSNEQH
-246 KLDHIQKLSL
+246 KLEHIQKIII
-256 LKHSEAVWL
+256 LKPKEVVWL
-265 DNFTIRNLE
+265 DNFSIRNLE

-292 TQSNMGARMMQRWIL
+292 TQSSMGSRMLQRWIL
-307 HPLLSIEKIERRHAL
+307 HPLVSIEKIERRFSL
-322 VEFITIKH
+322 VQYLTDKI
-330 DFQESLKNII
+330 DFRDDLKNII

-355 LKAHPRD
+355 LKAQPRD
-362 LIQMKRSL
+362 LVQIKRSL
-370 MKVQDLIAQIR
+370 LKIQDLIALILK
-381 SSGSTEFMKY
+381 SDSADYKKFN
-391 LDFLH
+391 DFLQ
-396 PCPSLIE
+396 PCHSLIE
-403 IIEFKLVDE
+403 TIERKLLDE
-412 PPVLLSKGIAFKRG
+412 PPALLTKGIAFKKG
-426 FHTELDEYLA
+426 FHSEFDEYLS

-448 QSREQQATQIS
+448 QFREQQATQIS

-491 TLTNAERYITP
+491 TLSNAERYITP

-520 IQEVLWLELMNETL
+520 IQEVLWQELMQEAL

-541 RNAHTIA
+541 LNAQTIA

-557 IVANQNNYFKPS
+557 LVALQNDYKRPT
-569 VNDSVIIDIKEGRHP
+569 VNDSLIIEIKEGRHP
-584 VIERQLPIGESYIPN
+584 VIEKQLAVGESYVPN
-599 DIYLNNA
+599 DIYLNNS

-631 VLMAQMGSFVPAK
+631 VLMAQMGSFVPAR
-644 SASIGYIDKLFTRV
+644 SANIGYIDKLFTRV
-658 GANDNLSLGE
+658 GANDNLSMGE

-709 WSLAEYL
+709 WSLAEFL

-726 FATHYHELNELAIK
+726 FATHYHELNELALK
-740 HHRIKNYHIKTKEVD
+740 HDRIKNFHIKTKEVD

-760 LRTLVE
+760 LRKLVE

-786 IVKRAEQIMLDL
+786 IVKRAEDIMHEL
-798 EKKSLT
+798 EQKSLA
-804 EEDMKK
+804 EESIKK

-819 TYQLNIFDQTDP
+819 TYQLSIFDQTDP
-831 RLIHLR
+831 RLIVLR
-837 NELEKLDINSLSPME
+837 DELEKIDVNALTPME
-852 ALMKLNEWKSKIN
+852 ALMKLNEWKSRI
-865 HS
+865 

>member
-1 MAQETPLMKQFNQI
+1 MSQETPLMKQFNQI

-29 DFYETFGEDAVKA
+29 DFYETFGEDAIKA

-63 AGIPFHALDNY
+63 AGIPYHSLDNY

-116 DNILDAKK
+116 DNILDSKKNNYLASIYIGAKK
-124 NNFLACVYLGAKKVG
+124 NG
-139 IALIDISTGEFYL
+139 IALMDISTGEFYI
-152 SSGDEAYIDK
+152 SAGDESYIDK
-162 VLHSYRPSEVLI
+162 LLHSYRPSEI
-174 QKQYKSPYLNRLAQ
+174 IIPKQNKSIYLKRISQ
-188 QFYTYSIE
+188 QFYTYGMEDWIY
-196 EWVFGEDFSK
+196 GEDYSK
-206 EILLKKFQTNSLKGF
+206 ETLLKKFQTNSLKGF
-221 GIDHYDEGT
+221 GIETYDEAT
-230 IAASTILH
+230 IAASSILH
-238 YLHTNEQN
+238 YLHSNEQH
-246 KLDHIQKLSL
+246 KLEHIQKIII
-256 LKHSEAVWL
+256 LKPKEVVWL
-265 DNFTIRNLE
+265 DNFSIRNLE

-292 TQSNMGARMMQRWIL
+292 TQSSMGSRMLQRWIL
-307 HPLLSIEKIERRHAL
+307 HPLVSIEKIERRFSL
-322 VEFITIKH
+322 VQYLTDKI
-330 DFQESLKNII
+330 DFRDDLKNII

-355 LKAHPRD
+355 LKAQPRD
-362 LIQMKRSL
+362 LVQIKRSL
-370 MKVQDLIAQIR
+370 LRIQDLIALILKSD
-381 SSGSTEFMKY
+381 SSDYKKFN
-391 LDFLH
+391 DFLQ
-396 PCPSLIE
+396 PCHSLIE
-403 IIEFKLVDE
+403 TIERKLLDE
-412 PPVLLSKGIAFKRG
+412 PPALLTKGIAFKKG
-426 FHTELDEYLA
+426 FHSEFDEYLS

-448 QSREQQATQIS
+448 QFREQQATQIS

-491 TLTNAERYITP
+491 TLSNAERYITP

-520 IQEVLWLELMNETL
+520 IQEVLWQELMQEAL

-541 RNAHTIA
+541 LNAQTIA

-557 IVANQNNYFKPS
+557 LVALQNDYKRPT
-569 VNDSVIIDIKEGRHP
+569 VNDSLIIEIKEGRHP
-584 VIERQLPIGESYIPN
+584 VIEKQLAVGESYVPN
-599 DIYLNNA
+599 DIYLNNS

-631 VLMAQMGSFVPAK
+631 VLMAQMGSFVPAR
-644 SASIGYIDKLFTRV
+644 SANIGYIDKLFTRV
-658 GANDNLSLGE
+658 GANDNLSMGE

-709 WSLAEYL
+709 WSLAEFL

-726 FATHYHELNELAIK
+726 FATHYHELNELALK
-740 HHRIKNYHIKTKEVD
+740 HDRIKNFHIKTKEVD

-760 LRTLVE
+760 LRKLVE

-786 IVKRAEQIMLDL
+786 IVKRAEDIMHEL
-798 EKKSLT
+798 EQKSLA
-804 EEDMKK
+804 EESIKK

-819 TYQLNIFDQTDP
+819 TYQLSIFDQTDP
-831 RLIHLR
+831 RLIVLR
-837 NELEKLDINSLSPME
+837 DELEKIDVNALTPME
-852 ALMKLNEWKSKIN
+852 ALMKLNEWKSRI
-865 HS
+865 

>member
-1 MAQETPLMKQFNQI
+1 MKQFNQI

-63 AGIPFHALDNY
+63 AGIPYHSLDNY
-74 LPKLVKAGYRVAICE
+74 LSKLVKAGYRVAICE

-116 DNILDAKK
+116 DNILDSKKNNYLASIYIGAKK
-124 NNFLACVYLGAKKVG
+124 NG
-139 IALIDISTGEFYL
+139 IALMDISTGEFYI
-152 SSGDEAYIDK
+152 SAGDESYIDK
-162 VLHSYRPSEVLI
+162 LLHSYRPSEI
-174 QKQYKSPYLNRLAQ
+174 IIPKQNKSIYLKRISQ
-188 QFYTYSIE
+188 QFYTYGMEDWIY
-196 EWVFGEDFSK
+196 GEDYSK
-206 EILLKKFQTNSLKGF
+206 ETLLKKFQTNSLKGF
-221 GIDHYDEGT
+221 GIETYDEAT
-230 IAASTILH
+230 IAASSILH
-238 YLHTNEQN
+238 YLHSNEQH
-246 KLDHIQKLSL
+246 KLEHIQKIII
-256 LKHSEAVWL
+256 LKPKEVVWL
-265 DNFTIRNLE
+265 DNFSIRNLE

-292 TQSNMGARMMQRWIL
+292 TQSSMGSRMLQRWIL
-307 HPLLSIEKIERRHAL
+307 HPLVSIEKIERRFSL
-322 VEFITIKH
+322 VQYLTDKI
-330 DFQESLKNII
+330 DFRDDLKNII

-355 LKAHPRD
+355 LKAQPRD
-362 LIQMKRSL
+362 LVQIKRSL
-370 MKVQDLIAQIR
+370 LKIQDLIALILK
-381 SSGSTEFMKY
+381 SDSADYKKFN
-391 LDFLH
+391 DFLQ
-396 PCPSLIE
+396 PCHSLIE
-403 IIEFKLVDE
+403 TIERKLLDE
-412 PPVLLSKGIAFKRG
+412 PPALLTKGIAFKKG
-426 FHTELDEYLA
+426 FHSEFDEYLS

-448 QSREQQATQIS
+448 QFREQQATQIS

-491 TLTNAERYITP
+491 TLSNAERYITP

-520 IQEVLWLELMNETL
+520 IQEVLWQELMQEAL

-541 RNAHTIA
+541 LNAQTIA

-557 IVANQNNYFKPS
+557 LVALQNDYKRPT
-569 VNDSVIIDIKEGRHP
+569 VNDSLIIEIKEGRHP
-584 VIERQLPIGESYIPN
+584 VIEKQLAVGESYVPN
-599 DIYLNNA
+599 DIYLNNS

-631 VLMAQMGSFVPAK
+631 VLMAQMGSFVPAR
-644 SASIGYIDKLFTRV
+644 SANIGYIDKLFTRV
-658 GANDNLSLGE
+658 GANDNLSMGE

-709 WSLAEYL
+709 WSLAEFL

-726 FATHYHELNELAIK
+726 FATHYHELNELALK
-740 HHRIKNYHIKTKEVD
+740 HERIKNFHIKTKEVD

-760 LRTLVE
+760 LRKLVE

-786 IVKRAEQIMLDL
+786 IVKRAEDIMHEL
-798 EKKSLT
+798 EQKSLA
-804 EEDMKK
+804 EESIKK

-819 TYQLNIFDQTDP
+819 TYQLSIFDQTDP
-831 RLIHLR
+831 RLIVLR
-837 NELEKLDINSLSPME
+837 DELEKIDVNALTPME
-852 ALMKLNEWKSKIN
+852 ALMKLNEWKSRI
-865 HS
+865 

>member
-1 MAQETPLMKQFNQI
+1 MSQETPLMKQFNQI

-63 AGIPFHALDNY
+63 AGIPYHALDNY

-116 DNILDAKK
+116 DNILDSKKNNYLASIYIGAKK
-124 NNFLACVYLGAKKVG
+124 NG
-139 IALIDISTGEFYL
+139 IALMDISTGEFYI
-152 SSGDEAYIDK
+152 SAGDESYIDK
-162 VLHSYRPSEVLI
+162 LLHSYRPSEI
-174 QKQYKSPYLNRLAQ
+174 IIPKQNKSINLKRISQ
-188 QFYTYSIE
+188 QFYTYGMEDWIY
-196 EWVFGEDFSK
+196 GEDYSK
-206 EILLKKFQTNSLKGF
+206 ETLLKKFQTNSLKGF
-221 GIDHYDEGT
+221 GIETYDEAT
-230 IAASTILH
+230 IAASSILH
-238 YLHTNEQN
+238 YLHSNEQH
-246 KLDHIQKLSL
+246 KLEHIQKIII
-256 LKHSEAVWL
+256 LKPKEVVWL
-265 DNFTIRNLE
+265 DNFSIRNLE

-292 TQSNMGARMMQRWIL
+292 TQSSMGSRMLQRWIL
-307 HPLLSIEKIERRHAL
+307 HPLVSIEKIERRFSL
-322 VEFITIKH
+322 VQYLTDKI
-330 DFQESLKNII
+330 DFRDDLKNII

-355 LKAHPRD
+355 LKAQPRD
-362 LIQMKRSL
+362 LVQIKRSL
-370 MKVQDLIAQIR
+370 LKIQDLIALILK
-381 SSGSTEFMKY
+381 SDSADYKKFN
-391 LDFLH
+391 DFLQ
-396 PCPSLIE
+396 PCHSLIE
-403 IIEFKLVDE
+403 TIERKLLDE
-412 PPVLLSKGIAFKRG
+412 PPALLTKGIAFKKG
-426 FHTELDEYLA
+426 FHSEFDEYLS

-448 QSREQQATQIS
+448 QFREQQATQIS

-491 TLTNAERYITP
+491 TLSNAERYITP

-520 IQEVLWLELMNETL
+520 IQEVLWQELMQEAL

-541 RNAHTIA
+541 LNAQTIA

-557 IVANQNNYFKPS
+557 LVALQNDYKRPT
-569 VNDSVIIDIKEGRHP
+569 VNDSLIIEIKEGRHP
-584 VIERQLPIGESYIPN
+584 VIEKQLAVGESYVPN
-599 DIYLNNA
+599 DIYLNNS

-631 VLMAQMGSFVPAK
+631 VLMAQMGSFVPAR
-644 SASIGYIDKLFTRV
+644 SANIGYIDKLFTRV
-658 GANDNLSLGE
+658 GANDNLSMGE

-709 WSLAEYL
+709 WSLAEFL

-726 FATHYHELNELAIK
+726 FATHYHELNELALK
-740 HHRIKNYHIKTKEVD
+740 HERIKNFHIKTKEVD

-760 LRTLVE
+760 LRKLVE

-786 IVKRAEQIMLDL
+786 IVKRAEDIMHEL
-798 EKKSLT
+798 EQKSLA
-804 EEDMKK
+804 EESIKK

-819 TYQLNIFDQTDP
+819 TYQLSIFDQTDP
-831 RLIHLR
+831 RLIVLR
-837 NELEKLDINSLSPME
+837 DELEKIDVNALTPME
-852 ALMKLNEWKSKIN
+852 ALMKLNEWKSRI
-865 HS
+865 

>member
-1 MAQETPLMKQFNQI
+1 MSQETPLMKQFNQI

-63 AGIPFHALDNY
+63 AGIPYHSLDNY
-74 LPKLVKAGYRVAICE
+74 LSKLVKAGYRVAICE

-116 DNILDAKK
+116 DNILDSKKNNYLASIYIGAKK
-124 NNFLACVYLGAKKVG
+124 NG
-139 IALIDISTGEFYL
+139 IALMDISTGEFYI
-152 SSGDEAYIDK
+152 SAGDESYIDK
-162 VLHSYRPSEVLI
+162 LLHSYRPSEI
-174 QKQYKSPYLNRLAQ
+174 IIPKQNKSIYLKRISQ
-188 QFYTYSIE
+188 QFYTYGMEDWIY
-196 EWVFGEDFSK
+196 GEDYSK
-206 EILLKKFQTNSLKGF
+206 ETLLKKFQTNSLKGF
-221 GIDHYDEGT
+221 GIETYDEAT
-230 IAASTILH
+230 IAASSILH
-238 YLHTNEQN
+238 YLHSNEQH
-246 KLDHIQKLSL
+246 KLEHIQKIII
-256 LKHSEAVWL
+256 LKPKEVVWL
-265 DNFTIRNLE
+265 DNFSIRNLE

-292 TQSNMGARMMQRWIL
+292 TQSSMGSRMLQRWIL
-307 HPLLSIEKIERRHAL
+307 HPLVSIEKIERRFSL
-322 VEFITIKH
+322 VQYLTDKI
-330 DFQESLKNII
+330 DFRDDLKNII

-355 LKAHPRD
+355 LKAQPRD
-362 LIQMKRSL
+362 LVQIKRSL
-370 MKVQDLIAQIR
+370 LKIQDLIALILK
-381 SSGSTEFMKY
+381 SDSADYKKFN
-391 LDFLH
+391 DFLQ
-396 PCPSLIE
+396 PCHSLIE
-403 IIEFKLVDE
+403 TIERKLLDE
-412 PPVLLSKGIAFKRG
+412 PPALLTKGIAFKKG
-426 FHTELDEYLA
+426 FHSEFDEYLS

-448 QSREQQATQIS
+448 QFREQQATQIS

-491 TLTNAERYITP
+491 TLSNAERYITP

-520 IQEVLWLELMNETL
+520 IQEVLWQELMQEAL

-541 RNAHTIA
+541 LNAQTIA

-557 IVANQNNYFKPS
+557 LVALQNDYKRPT
-569 VNDSVIIDIKEGRHP
+569 VNDSLIIEIKEGRHP
-584 VIERQLPIGESYIPN
+584 VIEKQLAVGESYVPN
-599 DIYLNNA
+599 DIYLNNS

-631 VLMAQMGSFVPAK
+631 VLMAQMGSFVPAR
-644 SASIGYIDKLFTRV
+644 SANIGYIDKLFTRV
-658 GANDNLSLGE
+658 GANDNLSMGE

-709 WSLAEYL
+709 WSLAEFL

-726 FATHYHELNELAIK
+726 FATHYHELNELALK
-740 HHRIKNYHIKTKEVD
+740 HERIKNFHIKTKEVD

-760 LRTLVE
+760 LRKLVE

-786 IVKRAEQIMLDL
+786 IVKRAEDIMHEL
-798 EKKSLT
+798 EQKSLA
-804 EEDMKK
+804 EESIKK

-819 TYQLNIFDQTDP
+819 TYQLSIFDQTDP
-831 RLIHLR
+831 RLIVLR
-837 NELEKLDINSLSPME
+837 DELEKIDVNALTPME
-852 ALMKLNEWKSKIN
+852 ALMKLNEWKSRI
-865 HS
+865 

>member
-1 MAQETPLMKQFNQI
+1 MKQFNQI

-29 DFYETFGEDAVKA
+29 DFYETFGEDAIKA

-63 AGIPFHALDNY
+63 AGIPYHSLDNY

-116 DNILDAKK
+116 DNILDSKKNNYLASIYIGAKK
-124 NNFLACVYLGAKKVG
+124 NG
-139 IALIDISTGEFYL
+139 IALMDISTGEFYI
-152 SSGDEAYIDK
+152 SAGDESYIDK
-162 VLHSYRPSEVLI
+162 LLHSYRPSEI
-174 QKQYKSPYLNRLAQ
+174 IIPKQNKSIYLKRISQ
-188 QFYTYSIE
+188 QFYTYGMEDWIY
-196 EWVFGEDFSK
+196 GEDYSK
-206 EILLKKFQTNSLKGF
+206 ETLLKKFQTNSLKGF
-221 GIDHYDEGT
+221 GIETYDEAT
-230 IAASTILH
+230 IAASSILH
-238 YLHTNEQN
+238 YLHSNEQH
-246 KLDHIQKLSL
+246 KLEHIQKIII
-256 LKHSEAVWL
+256 LKPKEVVWL
-265 DNFTIRNLE
+265 DNFSIRNLE

-292 TQSNMGARMMQRWIL
+292 TQSSMGSRMLQRWIL
-307 HPLLSIEKIERRHAL
+307 HPLVSIEKIERRFSL
-322 VEFITIKH
+322 VQYLTDKI
-330 DFQESLKNII
+330 DFRDDLKNII

-355 LKAHPRD
+355 LKAQPRD
-362 LIQMKRSL
+362 LVQIKRSL
-370 MKVQDLIAQIR
+370 LRIQDLIALILKSD
-381 SSGSTEFMKY
+381 SSDYKKFN
-391 LDFLH
+391 DFLQ
-396 PCPSLIE
+396 PCHSLIE
-403 IIEFKLVDE
+403 TIERKLLDE
-412 PPVLLSKGIAFKRG
+412 PPALLTKGIAFKKG
-426 FHTELDEYLA
+426 FHSEFDEYLS

-448 QSREQQATQIS
+448 QFREQQATQIS

-491 TLTNAERYITP
+491 TLSNAERYITP

-520 IQEVLWLELMNETL
+520 IQEVLWQELMQEAL

-541 RNAHTIA
+541 LNAQTIA

-557 IVANQNNYFKPS
+557 LVALQNDYKRPT
-569 VNDSVIIDIKEGRHP
+569 VNDSLIIEIKEGRHP
-584 VIERQLPIGESYIPN
+584 VIEKQLAVGESYVPN
-599 DIYLNNA
+599 DIYLNNS

-631 VLMAQMGSFVPAK
+631 VLMAQMGSFVPAR
-644 SASIGYIDKLFTRV
+644 SANIGYIDKLFTRV
-658 GANDNLSLGE
+658 GANDNLSMGE

-709 WSLAEYL
+709 WSLAEFL

-726 FATHYHELNELAIK
+726 FATHYHELNELALK
-740 HHRIKNYHIKTKEVD
+740 HDRIKNFHIKTKEVD

-760 LRTLVE
+760 LRKLVE

-786 IVKRAEQIMLDL
+786 IVKRAEDIMHEL
-798 EKKSLT
+798 EQKSLA
-804 EEDMKK
+804 EESIKK

-819 TYQLNIFDQTDP
+819 TYQLSIFDQTDP
-831 RLIHLR
+831 RLIVLR
-837 NELEKLDINSLSPME
+837 DELEKIDVNALTPME
-852 ALMKLNEWKSKIN
+852 ALMKLNEWKSRI
-865 HS
+865 

>member
-1 MAQETPLMKQFNQI
+1 MKQFNQI

-63 AGIPFHALDNY
+63 AGIPYHSLDNY
-74 LPKLVKAGYRVAICE
+74 LSKLVKAGYRVAICE

-116 DNILDAKK
+116 DNILDSKKNNYLASIYIGAKK
-124 NNFLACVYLGAKKVG
+124 NG
-139 IALIDISTGEFYL
+139 IALMDISTGEFYI
-152 SSGDEAYIDK
+152 SAGDESYIDK
-162 VLHSYRPSEVLI
+162 LLHSYRPSEI
-174 QKQYKSPYLNRLAQ
+174 IIPKQNKSIYLKRISQ
-188 QFYTYSIE
+188 QFYTYGMENWIY
-196 EWVFGEDFSK
+196 GEDYSK

-221 GIDHYDEGT
+221 GIETYDEAT
-230 IAASTILH
+230 IAASSILH
-238 YLHTNEQN
+238 YLHSNEQH
-246 KLDHIQKLSL
+246 KLEHIQKIII
-256 LKHSEAVWL
+256 LKPKEVVWL
-265 DNFTIRNLE
+265 DNFSIRNLE

-292 TQSNMGARMMQRWIL
+292 TQSSMGSRMLQRWIL
-307 HPLLSIEKIERRHAL
+307 HPLVSIEKIERRFSL
-322 VEFITIKH
+322 VQYLTDKI
-330 DFQESLKNII
+330 DFRDDLKNII

-355 LKAHPRD
+355 LKAQPRD
-362 LIQMKRSL
+362 LVQIKRSL
-370 MKVQDLIAQIR
+370 LKIQDLIALILK
-381 SSGSTEFMKY
+381 SDSADYKKFN
-391 LDFLH
+391 DFLQ
-396 PCPSLIE
+396 PCHSLIE
-403 IIEFKLVDE
+403 TIERKLLDE
-412 PPVLLSKGIAFKRG
+412 PPALLTKGIAFKKG
-426 FHTELDEYLA
+426 FHSEFDEYLS

-448 QSREQQATQIS
+448 QFREQQATQIS

-491 TLTNAERYITP
+491 TLSNAERYITP

-520 IQEVLWLELMNETL
+520 IQEVLWQELMQEAL

-541 RNAHTIA
+541 LNAQTIA

-557 IVANQNNYFKPS
+557 LVALQNDYKRPT
-569 VNDSVIIDIKEGRHP
+569 VNDSLIIEIKEGRHP
-584 VIERQLPIGESYIPN
+584 VIEKQLAVGESYVPN
-599 DIYLNNA
+599 DIYLNNS

-631 VLMAQMGSFVPAK
+631 VLMAQMGSFVPAR
-644 SASIGYIDKLFTRV
+644 SANIGYIDKLFTRV
-658 GANDNLSLGE
+658 GANDNLSMGE

-709 WSLAEYL
+709 WSLAEFL

-726 FATHYHELNELAIK
+726 FATHYHELNELALK
-740 HHRIKNYHIKTKEVD
+740 HERIKNFHIKTKEVD

-760 LRTLVE
+760 LRKLVE

-786 IVKRAEQIMLDL
+786 IVKRAEDIMHEL
-798 EKKSLT
+798 EQKSLA
-804 EEDMKK
+804 EESIKK

-819 TYQLNIFDQTDP
+819 TYQLSIFDQTDP
-831 RLIHLR
+831 RLIVLR
-837 NELEKLDINSLSPME
+837 DELEKIDVNALTPME
-852 ALMKLNEWKSKIN
+852 ALMKLNEWKSRI
-865 HS
+865 